1 MKYFVFALAAIGV
14 PPLAF
19 LLYMNKRW
27 QKYAFWAMMAAMI
40 FYNAT
45 SINFLSEEKYPGT
58 SRGMEVSVIHL
69 FAFAILLSLKFQGK
83 IKKFVPEMGFR
94 LYIFYF
100 LLCLPSLS
108 AACDYKVAWFE
119 IWKMILLYFFYLAV
133 YSYLKA
139 TDDVRS
145 VLKGFAFY
153 SIINL
158 LMVMK
163 DRFAG
168 VYQAHGAF
176 PHQNSMAMAM
186 LLFGTLFFAAYLTLG
201 LKSKFG
207 RLAAIAWGCAAI
219 ATLRSYSRGAIAL
232 MPVAY
237 GITTLA
243 CASRK
248 RIGRIAM
255 RLTPVILMGVVGLA
269 LLLPKIIER
278 FQEAPEESGNTRV
291 ELAWCAKEMIA
302 DEPLRGVGINNWSM
316 KMRWP
321 YTYQENASVI
331 VGRELNYVGIVET
344 VYLLVAA
351 ECGLPALLAML
362 VWFAWHWFSCIRLV
376 KRLRGTEWAFV
387 PAGLLG
393 GLTAIY
399 MQSCLEWVL
408 RQQINL
414 FLLVFMFAIIAY
426 LNKSWHEIGH
436 KNGAHKAD
444 ELHS

>member
-1 MKYFVFALAAIGV
+1 MKYFVFALAALGV
-14 PPLAF
+14 PPLGF
-19 LLYMNKRW
+19 LLYINKRW
-27 QKYAFWAMMAAMI
+27 QKYAFWAMIGAMI

-69 FAFAILLSLKFQGK
+69 FAFAILISLKLQGK
-83 IKKFVPEMGFR
+83 LKRFIPETGFGI
-94 LYIFYF
+94 YITYF

-108 AACDYKVAWFE
+108 TAIDYKVAWFE
-119 IWKMILLYFFYLAV
+119 LWKMILLYFFYLVV
-133 YSYLKA
+133 YSYLRA
-139 TDDVRS
+139 TDDVKS
-145 VLKGFAFY
+145 VLKGFVLYAVM
-153 SIINL
+153 NL
-158 LMVMK
+158 AMVFK

-186 LLFGTLFFAAYLTLG
+186 LLLGTLFFAAYLTLG
-201 LKSKFG
+201 VRNKFG
-207 RLAAIAWGCAAI
+207 RLAAIAWACAAI

-243 CASRK
+243 CFTRRSMNRIISRIIPVAIMGI
-248 RIGRIAM
+248 IG
-255 RLTPVILMGVVGLA
+255 LL

-278 FQEAPEESGNTRV
+278 FQEAPEASGNTRI
-291 ELAWCAKEMIA
+291 ELAYCAKEMVA
-302 DEPLRGVGINNWSM
+302 DEPWRGVGINNWSM
-316 KMRWP
+316 KMRPP
-321 YTYQENASVI
+321 YTYQEAASAI

-344 VYLLVAA
+344 VYLLVVA
-351 ECGLPALLAML
+351 ECGIPALLAML
-362 VWFAWHWFSCIRLV
+362 AWFAWHWFSCLRLV
-376 KRLRGTEWAFV
+376 KRLRGTEWSFV

-393 GLTAIY
+393 GLAAIY

-414 FLLVFMFAIIAY
+414 FLLTFMFAIIAY
-426 LNKSWHEIGH
+426 FNTSWKTIRDKERT
-436 KNGAHKAD
+436 AP
-444 ELHS
+444 SPRR

>member
-1 MKYFVFALAAIGV
+1 MKYFVFAIAAVGV

-27 QKYAFWAMMAAMI
+27 QKYAFWAMMGAMI
-40 FYNAT
+40 LYNAT
-45 SINFLSEEKYPGT
+45 SINFLSEETYPGT

-69 FAFAILLSLKFQGK
+69 FAFAILLSLKLQGK
-83 IKKFVPEMGFR
+83 IKRFIPELGFG
-94 LYIFYF
+94 LYIIYF
-100 LLCLPSLS
+100 LLCLPSLT

-119 IWKMILLYFFYLAV
+119 LWKMILMYFFYIAV

-139 TDDVRS
+139 TNDVRS

-153 SIINL
+153 SILNL

-186 LLFGTLFFAAYLTLG
+186 QLFGPLFFAAYLKLG
-201 LKSKFG
+201 LKPKFG

-243 CASRK
+243 CLSRRSVR
-248 RIGRIAM
+248 RIFT
-255 RLTPVILMGVVGLA
+255 RLTPVILMGIVGLA

-278 FQEAPEESGNTRV
+278 FEEAPEESGNTRV
-291 ELAWCAKEMIA
+291 ELAYCAKEMVA
-302 DEPLRGVGINNWSM
+302 DEPWRGVGINNWSM

-321 YTYQENASVI
+321 YQYQDRASAI

-344 VYLLVAA
+344 VYLLVVA
-351 ECGLPALLAML
+351 ECGIPALVAML
-362 VWFAWHWFSCIRLV
+362 VWFAWHWISCLRLI
-376 KRLRGTEWAFV
+376 KRLKGTEWSFV

-414 FLLVFMFAIIAY
+414 FLLVFMFSIIAY
-426 LNKSWHEIGH
+426 FNTTWRSIRDAEAK
-436 KNGAHKAD
+436 
-444 ELHS
+444 

>member
-1 MKYFVFALAAIGV
+1 MKYFVFAIAAVGV

-27 QKYAFWAMMAAMI
+27 QKYAFWAMMGAMI
-40 FYNAT
+40 LYNAT
-45 SINFLSEEKYPGT
+45 SINFLSEETYPGT

-69 FAFAILLSLKFQGK
+69 FAFAILLSLKLQGK
-83 IKKFVPEMGFR
+83 IKRFVPEIGFG
-94 LYIFYF
+94 LYIIYF
-100 LLCLPSLS
+100 LLCLPSLT

-119 IWKMILLYFFYLAV
+119 LWKMILMYFFYLAV

-139 TDDVRS
+139 TNDVRS

-153 SIINL
+153 SILNL

-186 LLFGTLFFAAYLTLG
+186 QLFGPLFFAAYLKLG
-201 LKSKFG
+201 LKPKFG

-243 CASRK
+243 CLSRRSVR
-248 RIGRIAM
+248 RIFT
-255 RLTPVILMGVVGLA
+255 RLTPVILMGIVGLA

-278 FQEAPEESGNTRV
+278 FEEAPEESGNTRV
-291 ELAWCAKEMIA
+291 ELAYCAKEMVA
-302 DEPLRGVGINNWSM
+302 DEPWRGVGINNWSM

-321 YTYQENASVI
+321 YQYQDRASAI

-344 VYLLVAA
+344 VYLLVVA
-351 ECGLPALLAML
+351 ECGIPALVAML
-362 VWFAWHWFSCIRLV
+362 VWFAWHWISCLRLI
-376 KRLRGTEWAFV
+376 KRLKGTEWSFV

-414 FLLVFMFAIIAY
+414 FLLVFMFSIIAY
-426 LNKSWHEIGH
+426 FNTTWRSIRDAEAK
-436 KNGAHKAD
+436 
-444 ELHS
+444 

>member
-1 MKYFVFALAAIGV
+1 MKYFVFTFAALGV

-19 LLYMNKRW
+19 LLFMNKRW
-27 QKYAFWAMMAAMI
+27 QKYAFWAMMAAMV

-45 SINFLSEEKYPGT
+45 SINFLSEEQYPGS

-69 FAFAILLSLKFQGK
+69 FAFAILISLKLQGK
-83 IKKFVPEMGFR
+83 IKRLIPETGFG
-94 LYIFYF
+94 LYLIYF

-108 AACDYKVAWFE
+108 TACDYKIAWFE
-119 IWKMILLYFFYLAV
+119 LWKMILLYFFYLAV

-153 SIINL
+153 SIVNL

-163 DRFAG
+163 DRFTG

-186 LLFGTLFFAAYLTLG
+186 LLFGTLFFAAYLTVG
-201 LKSKFG
+201 LRTKFG

-243 CASRK
+243 CVTR
-248 RIGRIAM
+248 RRLVRVGM
-255 RLTPVILMGVVGLA
+255 RLTPVVLMGLVGLA
-269 LLLPKIIER
+269 LLLPKIVER
-278 FQEAPEESGNTRV
+278 FKEAPEESGNTRV
-291 ELAWCAKEMIA
+291 ELAYCAREMVM
-302 DEPLRGVGINNWSM
+302 DEPWRGVGINNWSM
-316 KMRWP
+316 KMRPP
-321 YTYQENASVI
+321 YTYQEQASAI
-331 VGRELNYVGIVET
+331 VGRDLAYVGIVET
-344 VYLLVAA
+344 VYLLVMA
-351 ECGLPALLAML
+351 ECGIPALVAML
-362 VWFAWHWFSCIRLV
+362 VWFGWHWVSCLRLV
-376 KRLRGTEWAFV
+376 KRLRGTEWSFV

-414 FLLVFMFAIIAY
+414 FLLVFLFAIVAY
-426 LNKSWHEIGH
+426 FNTGWRDMRRLE
-436 KNGAHKAD
+436 AR
-444 ELHS
+444 

>member
-1 MKYFVFALAAIGV
+1 MKYFVFTLAAFGV

-19 LLYMNKRW
+19 LLYINKRW
-27 QKYAFWAMMAAMI
+27 QKYAFWAMMGAMML
-40 FYNAT
+40 YNAT
-45 SINFLSEEKYPGT
+45 SINFLSEETYPGT

-69 FAFAILLSLKFQGK
+69 FAFAILISLKLQGK
-83 IKKFVPEMGFR
+83 LAKFIPETGFR
-94 LYIFYF
+94 LYLIYF
-100 LLCLPSLS
+100 LLCMPSLS

-119 IWKMILLYFFYLAV
+119 IWKMILLYFFYLSV
-133 YSYLKA
+133 YTYLKA
-139 TDDVRS
+139 TDDVKS

-153 SIINL
+153 AIINL

-163 DRFAG
+163 DRFSG

-201 LKSKFG
+201 LKNKFG
-207 RLAAIAWGCAAI
+207 RLASVACVCAAI

-243 CASRK
+243 CVTKKRVRK
-248 RIGRIAM
+248 IVT
-255 RLTPVILMGVVGLA
+255 RLLPIMLMGMVGIA

-278 FQEAPEESGNTRV
+278 FQEAPEESGNTRI
-291 ELAWCAKEMIA
+291 ELAYCAKEMIA
-302 DEPLRGVGINNWSM
+302 DKPLCGVGINNWSM
-316 KMRWP
+316 KMRPP
-321 YTYQENASVI
+321 YEYQDRASTI

-362 VWFAWHWFSCIRLV
+362 VWFVWHWFSCIRLV
-376 KRLRGTEWAFV
+376 KRLKGTEWSFV

-426 LNKSWHEIGH
+426 FNNSW
-436 KNGAHKAD
+436 KK
-444 ELHS
+444 L

>member
-1 MKYFVFALAAIGV
+1 MKYFVFAIAAVGV

-27 QKYAFWAMMAAMI
+27 QKYAFWAMMGAMI
-40 FYNAT
+40 LYNAT
-45 SINFLSEEKYPGT
+45 SINFLSEETYPGT

-69 FAFAILLSLKFQGK
+69 FAFAILLSLKLQGK
-83 IKKFVPEMGFR
+83 IKRFIPEIGFG
-94 LYIFYF
+94 LYIIYF
-100 LLCLPSLS
+100 LLCLPSLT

-119 IWKMILLYFFYLAV
+119 LWKMILMYFFYIAV

-139 TDDVRS
+139 TNDVRS

-153 SIINL
+153 SILNL

-186 LLFGTLFFAAYLTLG
+186 QLFGPLFFAAYLKLG
-201 LKSKFG
+201 LKPKFG

-243 CASRK
+243 CLSRRSVR
-248 RIGRIAM
+248 RIFT
-255 RLTPVILMGVVGLA
+255 RLTPVILMGIVGLA

-278 FQEAPEESGNTRV
+278 FEEAPEESGNTRV
-291 ELAWCAKEMIA
+291 ELAYCAKEMVA
-302 DEPLRGVGINNWSM
+302 DEPWRGVGINNWSM

-321 YTYQENASVI
+321 YQYQDRASAI

-344 VYLLVAA
+344 VYLLVVA
-351 ECGLPALLAML
+351 ECGIPALVAML
-362 VWFAWHWFSCIRLV
+362 VWFAWHWISCLRLI
-376 KRLRGTEWAFV
+376 KRLKGTEWSFV

-414 FLLVFMFAIIAY
+414 FLLVFMFSIIAY
-426 LNKSWHEIGH
+426 FNTTWRSIRDAEAK
-436 KNGAHKAD
+436 
-444 ELHS
+444 

>member
-1 MKYFVFALAAIGV
+1 MKYFVFAIAAVGV

-27 QKYAFWAMMAAMI
+27 QKYAFWAMMGAMI
-40 FYNAT
+40 LYNAT
-45 SINFLSEEKYPGT
+45 SINFLSEETYPGT

-69 FAFAILLSLKFQGK
+69 FAFAILLSLKLQGK
-83 IKKFVPEMGFR
+83 IKRFIPEIGFG
-94 LYIFYF
+94 LYIIYF
-100 LLCLPSLS
+100 LLCLPSLT

-119 IWKMILLYFFYLAV
+119 LWKMILMYFFYLAV

-139 TDDVRS
+139 TNDVRS

-153 SIINL
+153 SILNL

-186 LLFGTLFFAAYLTLG
+186 QLFGPLFFAAYLKLG
-201 LKSKFG
+201 LKPKFG

-243 CASRK
+243 CLSRRSVR
-248 RIGRIAM
+248 RIFT
-255 RLTPVILMGVVGLA
+255 RLTPVILMGIVGLA

-278 FQEAPEESGNTRV
+278 FEEAPEESGNTRV
-291 ELAWCAKEMIA
+291 ELAYCAKEMVA
-302 DEPLRGVGINNWSM
+302 DEPWRGVGINNWSM

-321 YTYQENASVI
+321 YQYQDRASAI

-344 VYLLVAA
+344 VYLLVVA
-351 ECGLPALLAML
+351 ECGIPALVAML
-362 VWFAWHWFSCIRLV
+362 VWFAWHWISCLRLI
-376 KRLRGTEWAFV
+376 KRLKGTEWSFV

-399 MQSCLEWVL
+399 TQSCLEWVL

-414 FLLVFMFAIIAY
+414 FLLVFMFSIIAY
-426 LNKSWHEIGH
+426 FNTTWQSIRDAEAK
-436 KNGAHKAD
+436 
-444 ELHS
+444 

>member
-1 MKYFVFALAAIGV
+1 MKYFVFTLAAFGV

-27 QKYAFWAMMAAMI
+27 QKYAFWAMMGAMI
-40 FYNAT
+40 LYNAT
-45 SINFLSEEKYPGT
+45 SINFLSEEDYPGT

-69 FAFAILLSLKFQGK
+69 FAFAILLSLKLQGK
-83 IKKFVPEMGFR
+83 IKKFIPEFGFS
-94 LYIFYF
+94 LYIVYF
-100 LLCLPSLS
+100 LLCLPSLG

-133 YSYLKA
+133 YSYLRA

-186 LLFGTLFFAAYLTLG
+186 LLFGTLFFASYLTHG
-201 LKSKFG
+201 LRTKFG
-207 RLAAIAWGCAAI
+207 RLAALAWACAAI

-232 MPVAY
+232 MPIAY
-237 GITTLA
+237 GITTFA
-243 CASRK
+243 CVTRRRLGK
-248 RIGRIAM
+248 IAL
-255 RLTPVILMGVVGLA
+255 RLTPVIFMGLAGLA

-278 FQEAPEESGNTRV
+278 FEEAPEASGNTRV
-291 ELAWCAKEMIA
+291 ELAYCAKEMIT
-302 DEPLRGVGINNWSM
+302 DEPWRGVGINNWSM
-316 KMRWP
+316 KMRPP
-321 YTYQENASVI
+321 YEYQERASKI
-331 VGRELNYVGIVET
+331 LDRDLNYTGIVET

-351 ECGLPALLAML
+351 ECGLPALFAML
-362 VWFAWHWFSCIRLV
+362 VWFAWHWFSCLRLV
-376 KRLRGTEWAFV
+376 KLLRGTEWSFV

-393 GLTAIY
+393 GLTAVF

-414 FLLVFMFAIIAY
+414 FLLVFMFSIVAY
-426 LNKSWHEIGH
+426 LNTSWQTLRLENAKS
-436 KNGAHKAD
+436 
-444 ELHS
+444 

>member
-1 MKYFVFALAAIGV
+1 MKYFVFAIAAVGV

-27 QKYAFWAMMAAMI
+27 QKYAFWAMMGAMI
-40 FYNAT
+40 LYNAT
-45 SINFLSEEKYPGT
+45 SINFLSEETYPGT

-69 FAFAILLSLKFQGK
+69 FAFAILLSLKLQGK
-83 IKKFVPEMGFR
+83 IKRFVPEIGFG
-94 LYIFYF
+94 LYIIYF
-100 LLCLPSLS
+100 LLCLPSLT

-119 IWKMILLYFFYLAV
+119 LWKMILMYFFYIAV

-139 TDDVRS
+139 TNDVRS

-153 SIINL
+153 SILNL

-186 LLFGTLFFAAYLTLG
+186 QLFGPLFFAAYLKLG
-201 LKSKFG
+201 LKPKFG

-243 CASRK
+243 CLSRRSVR
-248 RIGRIAM
+248 RIFT
-255 RLTPVILMGVVGLA
+255 RLTPVILMGIVGLA

-278 FQEAPEESGNTRV
+278 FEEAPEESGNTRV
-291 ELAWCAKEMIA
+291 ELAYCAKEMVA
-302 DEPLRGVGINNWSM
+302 DEPWRGVGINNWSM

-321 YTYQENASVI
+321 YQYQDRASAI

-344 VYLLVAA
+344 VYLLVVA
-351 ECGLPALLAML
+351 ECGIPALVAML
-362 VWFAWHWFSCIRLV
+362 VWFAWHWISCLRLI
-376 KRLRGTEWAFV
+376 KRLKGTEWSFV

-414 FLLVFMFAIIAY
+414 FLLVFMFSIIAY
-426 LNKSWHEIGH
+426 FNTTWRSIRDAEAK
-436 KNGAHKAD
+436 
-444 ELHS
+444 

>member
-1 MKYFVFALAAIGV
+1 MKYFVFAIAAVGV

-27 QKYAFWAMMAAMI
+27 QKYAFWAMMGAMI
-40 FYNAT
+40 LYNAT
-45 SINFLSEEKYPGT
+45 SINFLSEETYPGT

-69 FAFAILLSLKFQGK
+69 FAFAILLSLKLQGK
-83 IKKFVPEMGFR
+83 IKRFVPEIGFG
-94 LYIFYF
+94 LYIIYF
-100 LLCLPSLS
+100 LLCLPSLT

-119 IWKMILLYFFYLAV
+119 LWKMILMYFFYVAV

-139 TDDVRS
+139 TNDVRS

-153 SIINL
+153 SILNL

-186 LLFGTLFFAAYLTLG
+186 QLFGPLFFAAYLKLG
-201 LKSKFG
+201 LKPKFG

-243 CASRK
+243 CLSRRSVR
-248 RIGRIAM
+248 RIFT
-255 RLTPVILMGVVGLA
+255 RLTPVILMGIVGLA

-278 FQEAPEESGNTRV
+278 FEEAPEESGNTRV
-291 ELAWCAKEMIA
+291 ELAYCAKEMVA
-302 DEPLRGVGINNWSM
+302 DEPWRGVGINNWSM

-321 YTYQENASVI
+321 YQYQDRASAI

-344 VYLLVAA
+344 VYLLVVA
-351 ECGLPALLAML
+351 ECGIPALVAML
-362 VWFAWHWFSCIRLV
+362 VWFAWHWISCLRLI
-376 KRLRGTEWAFV
+376 KRLKGTEWSFV

-414 FLLVFMFAIIAY
+414 FLLVFMFSIIAY
-426 LNKSWHEIGH
+426 FNTTWRSIRDAEAK
-436 KNGAHKAD
+436 
-444 ELHS
+444 